1 MPVRITGPGPLSIP
15 SAKRLLGSARAR
27 PCSKRVNPAARVACG
42 VLQVG
47 GIQIQSSWSDRSVGR
62 DQYGFTLHPRE
73 PSFQVSS
80 CCVRGKEDERPC
92 GYCLLAGTNAK
103 PSSVNIGVVA
113 RSNNN
118 VIDVPMRNA
127 FNLHSCFTHYQEEEH
142 HAYASSKI
150 HSTGTQ
156 KCPFSFPQNFLEF
169 TNTTACIHYIQ
180 YRPTPFPPFLPLR
193 CTSNY
198 PPYPTGKQIK

>member
-1 MPVRITGPGPLSIP
+1 VRPSKPRNLLSHSKIGVRRPVRAANALTQPHAWRVGYSRLEAYRYSRHGQTGQL
-15 SAKRLLGSARAR
+15 
-27 PCSKRVNPAARVACG
+27 VET
-42 VLQVG
+42 
-47 GIQIQSSWSDRSVGR
+47 R